1 MQESVGSRAIKV
13 TPEELTFDQLVPN
26 IEKVQDITFKNNLS
40 APVDIV
46 RMDNA

>member
-26 IEKVQDITFKNNLS
+26 VEKV
-40 APVDIV
+40 
-46 RMDNA
+46 